1 MAHDGGMKRTV
12 QVPPTCPKCG
22 SHRTQVVGRSNDDFT
37 VRCGDCAER
46 SVEVIAEDAAG
57 FGSS

>member
-1 MAHDGGMKRTV
+1 MAHQGGNFRTV

-22 SHRTQVVGRSNDDFT
+22 SHRTQVVGRSIDGQT

-46 SVEVIAEDAAG
+46 SVVEIAEDTE